1 MSANLTIRQAQM
13 VLPDRVVTGDL
24 VIENGIIVEVA
35 PRAARPV
42 GEEIHADGLVL
53 LPGLIDGQVHLGEPE
68 TETFLTGT
76 RAAAAGG
83 FTSILEMP
91 RYTNGS
97 DGLSTLL
104 ERRELAQTSA
114 IVHYGMYVLG
124 TPDNIDKIHPSDG
137 TCGVVIHPSNI
148 GMLEL
153 GEKQLEDCLMRA
165 RVPVHFVAVDPKRLQ
180 ERHLLY
186 PLTRNLAD
194 HHKIYDPRTASDAL
208 AVAIAVALSHGIPL
222 HVLQV
227 SSEEELH
234 LLARHENPLISC
246 SVSLFH
252 LLFNDQTAASQ
263 CGDRAHTVPPI
274 RSERHQHALLTG
286 VLDGQVQCLTSGHCP
301 TALERK
307 SAPYPDSE
315 PGIPSIEWCLPLCLD
330 LVNQGKMSLLDIQ
343 RLWCIGPSKWHNIK
357 RKGRLEVGYDGD
369 IVLVDLKASK
379 TIHPQTTFTKCGW
392 SPWEGKT
399 VDGSVVLTAVL
410 GQPVYRDGDVCNIA
424 AGKAL
429 HYAT

>member
-13 VLPDRVVTGDL
+13 VLPDRIVTGDL

-35 PRAARPV
+35 PRATRPV
-42 GEEIHADGLVL
+42 GEEIQAEGLVL
-53 LPGLIDGQVHLGEPE
+53 LPGLIDGHVHLGEPQ
-68 TETFLTGT
+68 TETFLTGS

-83 FTSILEMP
+83 VTSILEMP
-91 RYTNGS
+91 RFNSSS
-97 DGLSTLL
+97 DGFSTLT
-104 ERRELAQTSA
+104 ERRTLAQNSA
-114 IVHYGMYVLG
+114 LVNYGMYVLG
-124 TPDNIDKIHPSDG
+124 TPENIDKINPSDG
-137 TCGVVIHPSNI
+137 TCGVVIHPSKI
-148 GMLEL
+148 GMLEF

-165 RVPVHFVAVDPKRLQ
+165 RVPVHFVPQDPKRLQ

-194 HHKIYDPRTASDAL
+194 HHKIYDPRTAADAL
-208 AVAIAVALSHGIPL
+208 AVAIAVALSRGIPL

-234 LLARHENPLISC
+234 LLSRHISPLITS
-246 SVSLFH
+246 SVSLSH
-252 LLFNDQTAASQ
+252 VLFNDQTAATQ

-274 RSERHQHALLTG
+274 RSERHQHALLNG
-286 VLDGQVQCLTSGHCP
+286 ILNGPINCLTSGHCP
-301 TALERK
+301 TSLERK
-307 SAPYPDSE
+307 SVPYPDSE
-315 PGIPSIEWCLPLCLD
+315 PGIPSIEWSLPLCLD
-330 LVNQGKMSLLDIQ
+330 LVNEGKMTLQDIQ
-343 RLWCIGPSKWHNIK
+343 RLWCTGPSERHKIM

-369 IVLVDLKASK
+369 VVLVDLNASQ

-399 VDGSVVLTAVL
+399 LKGSVILTAVL
-410 GQPVYRDGDVCNIA
+410 GQTVFREGEVFNIS